1 MKEKV
6 YYIRGAEEWREKSLR
21 AAKLVRA
28 LNTHD
33 LEDDAGKEILIRELF
48 WTVGSSPCIEDN
60 FHCDLGINIHV
71 GDNF

>member
-6 YYIRGAEEWREKSLR
+6 YYIRGAEECREKSLR

-48 WTVGSSPCIEDN
+48 
-60 FHCDLGINIHV
+60 
-71 GDNF
+71 